1 VTPEEEEHAAWTAAS
16 RARCGLP
23 AHVED
28 KAALARI
35 ARILALPREATPAL
49 PDEEAADAS

>member
-1 VTPEEEEHAAWTAAS
+1 VTAAERRAWTAAS

-35 ARILALPREATPAL
+35 ARILALPREAA
-49 PDEEAADAS
+49 PDVEGADDGPE